1 MADTQARMLDLLPHY
16 LQHGDNI
23 KIYYRIVAM
32 MFDEITEV
40 LLSIVKSRDVDESIL
55 YGLNILGNIV
65 GELRNSSDDET
76 FRENIKTKIKRNR
89 SYGDVEI
96 LNEFARNL
104 LDGDFVGIFEDYEKS
119 GEIIFRYIFPRINPA
134 TKDPVTL
141 LKKIMG
147 VGIRLKTE
155 LAFYSNNN
163 MHCGLANIQVNHITI
178 GANVITDSDAD
189 TNLNI
194 GIANLQANTITIE

>member
-1 MADTQARMLDLLPHY
+1 MADTQTRMIELLPYY
-16 LQHGDNI
+16 LQNGENI
-23 KIYYRIVAM
+23 KKYYKAIAM
-32 MFDEITEV
+32 VFDEITQV
-40 LLSIVKSRDVDESIL
+40 LLSVVENRDVDSSVL
-55 YGLNILGNIV
+55 YGLDVLGNIV
-65 GELRNSSDDET
+65 GELRNGLEDET

-89 SYGDVEI
+89 SYGDIEI

-104 LDGDFVGIFEDYEKS
+104 LDGDFVGIFEDYNKS
-119 GEIIFRYIFPRINPA
+119 GEIIFKYIFPRENPT
-134 TKDPVTL
+134 TKDPVSL

-163 MHCGLANIQVNHITI
+163 VYYGLANIQVNHITI
-178 GANVITDSDAD
+178 GANVITDSDTN

-194 GIANLQANTITIE
+194 GMANLQTNTILVE